1 MIKKQTPL
9 VSKNSNS
16 LNSMIKRSSMNK
28 IIKTT
33 SLAITMFALVGMM
46 GGLGTTVFAD
56 PAPDGT
62 KKVYQFNMIAKPNS
76 YEGNCGNGDRL
87 FIDANDKSS
96 VLRITYGEEWNIT
109 DCNATKDRQGTLEV
123 AETGEYVV
131 YAIAHGKPGTSIDV
145 CVDYESEFKDADVD
159 ELLCEIGTFDIKRE
173 KGKSQMKLINAD
185 FFNPDLEDILWDIDS
200 TGAPKIQF
208 RVYQVLP

>member
-1 MIKKQTPL
+1 MKTKQRSL
-9 VSKNSNS
+9 VALNSNS
-16 LNSMIKRSSMNK
+16 LNAMIKRSSMNK
-28 IIKTT
+28 TFKMT

-46 GGLGTTVFAD
+46 GGLGTQVFAD

-76 YEGNCGNGDRL
+76 FEGNCGNGDRL
-87 FIDANDKSS
+87 FIDANDRSS
-96 VLRITYGEEWNIT
+96 VLKITYGEEWNIT
-109 DCNATKDRQGTLEV
+109 DCNATSDRRGILEV

-131 YAIAHGKPGTSIDV
+131 YAIAHGKPGTGIDV
-145 CVDYESEFKDADVD
+145 CVDYESEFQDADGD
-159 ELLCEIGTFDIKRE
+159 LLLCEIGSFDIKRE
-173 KGKSQMKLINAD
+173 NGKSQMKLINAD

-208 RVYQVLP
+208 RIYQVLP